1 MENGAAEPV
10 FLDTGVL
17 LAASIPSAPD
27 HPRAARAIQARHALG
42 CALWTSRQVL
52 RELVVALTRRDVSP
66 PLTPDQVSGI
76 VRHWSTLLKVADDC
90 EDVTDALLGLLGAV
104 PIAGSRVHDANI
116 IATMK
121 ARGIPTLLT
130 LDPDGFIAFDGLIA
144 IESLSED
151 APTMPSTETDPI
163 DEVVEPLEQS
173 ARTEGADVVARARDS
188 LEQTIAS
195 LHLSP
200 EEESAL
206 SDELKQLR
214 DLSEKLDTN
223 TVEIAAFGL
232 VSRGKSS
239 VLNALCG
246 QEVFATG
253 ATHGT
258 TQIRSAHPW
267 QTATLSG
274 TSGFEDARLVLV
286 DTPGIDEVGGEVR
299 EAMARELARHSDL
312 ILFVVSGDM
321 VRVEFDALAE
331 LREANK
337 PILLVFNQIDRYPD
351 ADRDVIY
358 QMIKDQRVRD
368 LIKPADV
375 VMTAARPDPRRVKVR
390 RPDGSTSLEW
400 EYPDPVIEPLK
411 ARILEV
417 LEREGKALVA
427 LNTLLYAGDLHQEIV
442 DRKMRLRDE
451 RANDAIWKFAIAKGA
466 AVALNPIMGADLAG
480 GLAVDVTM
488 IVALSRIYGVPLT
501 RQTAVSLVKDM
512 LKALGALGAVKV
524 AGHFLAGGMKS
535 LLAGA
540 TVLSGGL
547 ATPLTVLG
555 IGAIGLAQGT
565 AGGVITYVLGHG
577 AKVYLQQGCQWGP
590 RGIRTVISEIL
601 QQAKRDSVLD
611 RLKED
616 LRGKVKATTSARKD
630 WRPWSREPRP

>member
-1 MENGAAEPV
+1 MANGAAESV

-17 LAASIPSAPD
+17 LAASISSAPG
-27 HPRAARAIQARHALG
+27 HERAAAAVQARHALG
-42 CALWTSRQVL
+42 CTLWTSRQVL
-52 RELVVALTRRDVSP
+52 RELLAALTRPDVNP

-76 VRHWSTLLKVADDC
+76 VRHWSGLLKVADDG
-90 EDVTDALLGLLGAV
+90 EDVTEALLDLLGAV
-104 PIAGSRVHDANI
+104 PMAGARVHDANI
-116 IATMK
+116 VATMRAK
-121 ARGIPTLLT
+121 GLSTLMT
-130 LDPDGFIAFDGLIA
+130 LDPDGFVAFDGLIRV
-144 IESLSED
+144 ECLSED
-151 APTMPSTETDPI
+151 NHPMTTQAPDPI
-163 DEVVEPLEQS
+163 DEVIEPLKES
-173 ARTEGADVVARARDS
+173 LETDDPDVVARARES
-188 LEQTIAS
+188 LEQTIAG
-195 LHLSP
+195 LKLSP
-200 EEESAL
+200 EEEAAL
-206 SDELKQLR
+206 ADELKQLR

-246 QEVFATG
+246 QDVFTTG

-258 TQIRSAHPW
+258 TVIRSAHPW

-312 ILFVVSGDM
+312 LLFVVSGDM
-321 VRVEFDALAE
+321 VRVEFEALAQ

-351 ADRDVIY
+351 ADRDIIY
-358 QMIKDQRVRD
+358 QKIKDERVKD
-368 LIKPADV
+368 LIKTEDV
-375 VMTAARPDPRRVKVR
+375 VMTAARPDPYRVKVR

-400 EYPDPVIEPLK
+400 EYPEPIIEPLK
-411 ARILEV
+411 TRILEV

-488 IVALSRIYGVPLT
+488 IVALSRIYGIPLT
-501 RQTAVSLVKDM
+501 KQTAISLVKDM

-524 AGHFLAGGMKS
+524 VGHVLAGGVKS

-547 ATPLTVLG
+547 AAPLTFLG
-555 IGAIGLAQGT
+555 IGAIGLAQGA
-565 AGGVITYVLGHG
+565 AGGAISYVLGHG
-577 AKVYLQQGCQWGP
+577 AKIYLQQGCQWGP
-590 RGIRTVISEIL
+590 RGIRTVIAEIL

-616 LRGKVKATTSARKD
+616 LRGKVKGTARK
-630 WRPWSREPRP
+630 